1 MEVGTNM
8 LKKRFFKT
16 IDECDVTFRLQPQ
29 QADSVALVIESNG
42 WNPIP
47 MEQLKSGPFKTTLRL
62 PVDSRV
68 QFRYLVDGETWQ
80 NDDAADAYEPNQFGD
95 ANSVVN
101 TFRNG
106 S

>member
-1 MEVGTNM
+1 M

-16 IDECDVTFRLQPQ
+16 VDECEVTFRLQPDE
-29 QADSVALVIESNG
+29 ADSVALVIESNG

-62 PVDSRV
+62 PLDREV
-68 QFRYLVDGETWQ
+68 QFRYLVDGGTWQ
-80 NDDAADAYEPNQFGD
+80 NDDAADAYVQNEYGE
-95 ANSVVN
+95 ANSVVE

>member
-1 MEVGTNM
+1 M

-16 IDECDVTFRLQPQ
+16 VDECEVTFRLQPNE
-29 QADSVALVIESNG
+29 ADSVALVIESNG

-62 PVDSRV
+62 PLDREV
-68 QFRYLVDGETWQ
+68 QFRYLVDGGTWQ
-80 NDDAADAYEPNQFGD
+80 NDDAADAYVQNEYGE
-95 ANSVVN
+95 ANSVVE